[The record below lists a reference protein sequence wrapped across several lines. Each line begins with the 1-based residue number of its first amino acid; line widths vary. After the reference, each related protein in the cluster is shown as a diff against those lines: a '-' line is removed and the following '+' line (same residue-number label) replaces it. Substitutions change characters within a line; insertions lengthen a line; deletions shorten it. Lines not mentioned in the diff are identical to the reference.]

1 MPNILNIAKWI
12 ATLGSSPQ
20 TFLGAKW
27 VTGLLKL
34 SPKSN
39 KRIWALRLLSLSPHY
54 FINPEN
60 PEFSGLSNSEYLEAA
75 FQGGSRSRHLI
86 YDQIL
91 KDYLLPDYAVLDYG
105 CGPGFLANI
114 LAKHVTQVYACD
126 ISAGALACAEVL
138 NSAPNLKY
146 VLADVDGMARIPD
159 ESLNAIVS
167 FAMAQH
173 LSNEALDLVL
183 ANCLRKLKS
192 GGRLLLH
199 IQLLDGEWKSEEE
212 WRLDTSIRGKLK
224 LRYGL
229 HCFGRTADAYRDK
242 VAHHGF
248 KDIEIIRVA
257 DLVPDNFDDIWSQNL
272 LKALKPE

>member
-1 MPNILNIAKWI
+1 MPKILNIAKWVS
-12 ATLGSSPQ
+12 TLGSSTQ

-34 SPKSN
+34 SPKSS

-60 PEFSGLSNSEYLEAA
+60 PEYDGLSNREYLEAA
-75 FQGGSRSRHLI
+75 FQGGGRSRQLI
-86 YDQIL
+86 YDHIL
-91 KDYLLPDYAVLDYG
+91 KDYLHTDYSVLDYG
-105 CGPGFLANI
+105 CGPGFLAKI
-114 LAKHVTQVYACD
+114 LAGRVTQVYACD

-146 VLADVDGMARIPD
+146 VLADASGMESIPD

-173 LSNEALDLVL
+173 LSNEVLDLVL
-183 ANCLRKLKS
+183 ANCLRKLKA

-199 IQLLDGEWKSEEE
+199 IQLLHDGWKSEEE
-212 WRLDTSIRGKLK
+212 WKSDTSVRGKLK

-229 HCFGRTADAYRDK
+229 HCFGRTEAAYRDK
-242 VAHHGF
+242 IANHGF
-248 KDIEIIRVA
+248 KEIEIVKIA
-257 DLVPDNFDDIWSQNL
+257 DLVPDNFDDIWSQHL
-272 LKALKPE
+272 LKALK